1 MEMKD
6 CSYEDE
12 YPKAIEA
19 SSSSKKSEKCYPE
32 ISFGD
37 KASWSTIAIDGE
49 LEAGSKVVVKLI
61 CKVKEVTEQSV
72 STDGKKE
79 ESCRGTLL
87 VLEAGAKPYDEGE
100 MRKMGR
106 EKISDRIEE
115 TLESE

>member
-6 CSYEDE
+6 CSYGAEDGPTTTS
-12 YPKAIEA
+12 YPED
-19 SSSSKKSEKCYPE
+19 KKGEKRYPE

-37 KASWSTIAIDGE
+37 KASWSAIAIDGE

-106 EKISDRIEE
+106 EKISNRIEE